1 MGGCKICGEPG
12 CFGFSEPG
20 TRSERR
26 AGWRAWACVQ
36 HREEVERQWQEH
48 TRPDS
53 PRPAAAQ
60 PQQGGGEA
68 VSAGARGTEQG
79 SLL

>member
-1 MGGCKICGEPG
+1 MGPCKICNEPG

-20 TRSERR
+20 PRSERR
-26 AGWRAWACVQ
+26 EGWRAWACIL
-36 HREEVERQWQEH
+36 HREEVEARWRAH

-53 PRPAAAQ
+53 PRPAPAQ

-68 VSAGARGTEQG
+68 VSADARGTKQG
-79 SLL
+79 ILL